1 LHQGIALRILV
12 LAFAA
17 VAAGAAFDVD
27 AARAETYPFCL
38 NSGGAG
44 PGDCK
49 YTSYDQCLM
58 AISGTGGF
66 CQPNYSIQ
74 RSSAPDVERVLRV
87 RRLYGL
93 RG

>member
-1 LHQGIALRILV
+1 MRTLLFTV
-12 LAFAA
+12 AA
-17 VAAGAAFDVD
+17 AAMSAVFDAGAAQ
-27 AARAETYPFCL
+27 AETYPFCL

-49 YTSYDQCLM
+49 YVTYDQCLM

-74 RSSAPDVERVLRV
+74 RSNAPHVGHLLRSG
-87 RRLYGL
+87 RLYGS
-93 RG
+93 